1 VADIDVKG
9 INFSPRVSDIPRGAM
24 TQPSGSRPRT
34 MRHASTSGYAM
45 AALLVGFS
53 VMSIM
58 LGAALPVW
66 QTAITR
72 EREAELIFR
81 GEQYAQAISLC
92 QGRFAGTFLP
102 SIDRP
107 RKAANAGVCL
117 GAGVGRYSF
126 TV

>member
-1 VADIDVKG
+1 
-9 INFSPRVSDIPRGAM
+9 
-24 TQPSGSRPRT
+24 

-45 AALLVGFS
+45 AALLVGLS

-81 GEQYAQAISLC
+81 GEQYAHAISLVSMSS
-92 QGRFAGTFLP
+92 QSSERQRMTRGRCWSLFP
-102 SIDRP
+102 P
-107 RKAANAGVCL
+107 
-117 GAGVGRYSF
+117 YSSCIHR
-126 TV
+126 TSSV